1 MFLGLCVFFDHAICF
16 VIKDNQVDINST
28 ETVKEKITFERESQ
42 SNLVVMK
49 GNQNHIILFN
59 ASEFMV

>member
-1 MFLGLCVFFDHAICF
+1 MFLALCVFVDHASCF
-16 VIKDNQVDINST
+16 MIINKKVDINAT
-28 ETVKEKITFERESQ
+28 GTIKEKLTFEGESQ

-49 GNQNHIILFN
+49 GNQNYNGLLN